1 MAKIVKYEW
10 SIGSWEARAS
20 LTYVPIDQTI
30 SGKRFSSDLPFGSS
44 ITEELPAT
52 MEDNGNGVYY
62 ARYSSND
69 QCAILRITEE

>member
-1 MAKIVKYEW
+1 MAKIVTYEW

-20 LTYVPIDQTI
+20 LNYVPIDQTI
-30 SGKRFSSDLPFGSS
+30 SGKRYNCDLPFGSS

-69 QCAILRITEE
+69 QCAILRITEA